1 MYMGLA
7 ACRPWPC
14 GLRPCLRLAC
24 RRVAVPSFALA
35 LPRSRD
41 CRLGMIRNPHRKAM
55 PTTRIRVHPLSAF
68 GLYRID
74 CPRARAAPGSAAP
87 PPRLPSPVRAAS
99 ALGARVSSR
108 LTRVQLYLGKGNTAV
123 YTAVGARHIRHGCH
137 TRLLLVLGT
146 YVMHPSP
153 RAPCAAE
160 SCTMRLY
167 TAV

>member
-41 CRLGMIRNPHRKAM
+41 CRLGMIRNRHRKAM

-87 PPRLPSPVRAAS
+87 PESRPRGLCARRSRVVALDTGTAVPREGEHGGVHGGRRETHTTWMPHSIATSTRNLRDAPLPPSPVCS
-99 ALGARVSSR
+99 
-108 LTRVQLYLGKGNTAV
+108 
-123 YTAVGARHIRHGCH
+123 
-137 TRLLLVLGT
+137 
-146 YVMHPSP
+146 
-153 RAPCAAE
+153 
-160 SCTMRLY
+160 
-167 TAV
+167 